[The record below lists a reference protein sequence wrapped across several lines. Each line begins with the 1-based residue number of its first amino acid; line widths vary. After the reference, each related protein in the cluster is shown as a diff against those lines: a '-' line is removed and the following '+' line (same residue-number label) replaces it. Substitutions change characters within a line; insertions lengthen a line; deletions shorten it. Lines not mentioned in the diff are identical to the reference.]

1 MAARVKRSRR
11 SHRVQTREPASRLDF
26 ESRRRKISMSSSS
39 GISVLIQS
47 WPRIELNR
55 IASKFQCFRFRFCQN
70 ERFQVE
76 VASSGRRAEKKS
88 RSNCVSSQFFDLYEK
103 FLTSPN
109 YVTRRQSLKLLSEFL
124 LESPNSQIMKQFILE
139 VRYLKVMM
147 TLLRV
152 FIANPNKPREVKII
166 LSKNQ
171 EKPLELLHNL
181 SPGKGYN
188 TFSNCL
194 I

>member
-147 TLLRV
+147 TLLRDS
-152 FIANPNKPREVKII
+152 
-166 LSKNQ
+166 SKNIQ
-171 EKPLELLHNL
+171 L
-181 SPGKGYN
+181 SAFHIFKE
-188 TFSNCL
+188 FSSSCF
-194 I
+194 

>member
-1 MAARVKRSRR
+1 VNGGDVGETRGEEMAARVKRSRR

-26 ESRRRKISMSSSS
+26 ESRRRKILMSSSS

-88 RSNCVSSQFFDLYEK
+88 RSNCVRYGLICYRLSLSVGDISPVPFPLPLRFEYFYIYIHTVIDYNKINKFSIYKFDYSWRGRL
-103 FLTSPN
+103 F
-109 YVTRRQSLKLLSEFL
+109 
-124 LESPNSQIMKQFILE
+124 
-139 VRYLKVMM
+139 
-147 TLLRV
+147 
-152 FIANPNKPREVKII
+152 
-166 LSKNQ
+166 SKT
-171 EKPLELLHNL
+171 
-181 SPGKGYN
+181 
-188 TFSNCL
+188 TFYF
-194 I
+194 

>member
-88 RSNCVSSQFFDLYEK
+88 RSNCV
-103 FLTSPN
+103 
-109 YVTRRQSLKLLSEFL
+109 
-124 LESPNSQIMKQFILE
+124 
-139 VRYLKVMM
+139 
-147 TLLRV
+147 

-181 SPGKGYN
+181 SPGKGSEDEQ
-188 TFSNCL
+188 FEEGKEFIIKEIERLSS
-194 I
+194 